1 MKQLKLPI
9 LKEIYK
15 EVVKHGDVSKAM
27 TLRQQL
33 VENLQK

>member
-1 MKQLKLPI
+1 MKKHKLAI

-15 EVVKHGDVSKAM
+15 EVVKHGDVSKAF

-33 VENLQK
+33 VEQLK